1 MVWHFRKDATK
12 SLHSNKDIIL
22 KTATNML
29 ITQMKSAHSVE
40 GNKDDQN
47 EGWPKASNPGNNI
60 LLN

>member
-1 MVWHFRKDATK
+1 
-12 SLHSNKDIIL
+12 
-22 KTATNML
+22 
-29 ITQMKSAHSVE
+29 MKSAHSVE